1 MEPKI
6 KNIPIDD
13 LKYLYDFYNKKN
25 YPWLY
30 LTKEGTLIKNSMG
43 SPNVPKNLS
52 ERLLYVGS
60 IPAIDGYTRPLSL
73 LNDPKQ
79 GIYGYEQ
86 TFLKDY
92 KSLDDIISKLSKE
105 NKFTM
110 SLKDKKNM
118 CLKLLETLK
127 KINQYYYIGDISLQN
142 LMLGKNDI
150 QIIDWENGT
159 PVNKRYEILSLY
171 NIEELDNVG
180 QLDAFKMFLACISVL
195 YEYDIQIACAM
206 ESLGDIEGIFKYAK
220 LNREILE
227 YMKDFIYEVNT
238 KSGRIPYF
246 DEYLKHIKNVKVS
259 EKKRVRQRHIYR
271 LYF

>member
-1 MEPKI
+1 MDSKI

-60 IPAIDGYTRPLSL
+60 MPAIEGYTRPLSL
-73 LNDPKQ
+73 LNDPEK

-86 TFLKDY
+86 TFLNGY
-92 KSLDDIISKLSKE
+92 TTLDEVIFKTINE
-105 NKFTM
+105 NKYTM
-110 SLKDKKNM
+110 RFHDKKTM

-171 NIEELDNVG
+171 NIEDLDNVG
-180 QLDAFKMFLACISVL
+180 QLDAFKMFLACLSIL
-195 YEYDIQIACAM
+195 YECNVQLIAQM
-206 ESLGDIEGIFKYAK
+206 ENLIYIEDIFKCSK
-220 LNREILE
+220 LNKEILA
-227 YMKDFIYEVNT
+227 YMRDFIYEVNIG
-238 KSGRIPYF
+238 SGRIPYF
-246 DEYLKHIKNVKVS
+246 DEYLKHIKRVSIS
-259 EKKRVRQRHIYR
+259 EKKRIRYKHMYR
-271 LYF
+271 LYR